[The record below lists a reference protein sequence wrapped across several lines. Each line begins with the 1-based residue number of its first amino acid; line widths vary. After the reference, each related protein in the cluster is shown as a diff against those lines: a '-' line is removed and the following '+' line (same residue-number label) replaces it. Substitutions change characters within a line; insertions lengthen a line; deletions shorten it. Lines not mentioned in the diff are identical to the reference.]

1 MCGVRMC
8 ACDMTMS
15 AVGEMTSADVDRE
28 DVCM

>member
-1 MCGVRMC
+1 MLIVRMC